1 MITVTVPA
9 TSANVGAGFDSLG
22 LALSM
27 HNVFTF
33 EECDR
38 IRISSV
44 DGTHVPTGANNLV
57 YRSARAVYD
66 QLGIPLR
73 GLRITQRNDIP
84 MARGLGSSSACIVAG
99 ILGANALL
107 GNKLT
112 SRQML
117 TLATA
122 IEGHPDNVAPAMLGG
137 FVTSVYDEGQ
147 VYSVKKNIDEQLAFA
162 AFVPDFRLLTS
173 KARAALPDMVSHK
186 DAVYNLSR
194 AALATAAFC
203 DGDYSLLGVA
213 TKDSLHQKYRLPLI
227 DGGDEMFE
235 LAQDLGALAVYI
247 SGAGPTIMAV
257 VPRDD
262 QEFFARAQEALPQS
276 EKLKHFT
283 VYRLLPDNTG
293 TREEEVFMG
302 LIVQKFG
309 GTSVKDRDRIF
320 NVARIV
326 ANTRNQGNDVVVVVS
341 AQGDTT
347 DDLITKAAE
356 ITSDPSHREMDMLLA
371 TGEQISISLLA
382 MALQEIGVPS
392 VSLTG
397 WQAGFN
403 TDRAYTKAR
412 IKRLNT
418 ERVESELARN
428 RVVVVAG
435 FQGLNRSDDI
445 TTLGRGGSDTSAVAL
460 AAALHADRCQI
471 YTDVEGVYTADPR
484 KIPKATRLKEIT
496 FDEMLE
502 LASLGAQVLNNR
514 SVELAKKY
522 GVELEVLS
530 SINPVPG
537 TVVKEETK
545 VEGMLIKGVAKDED
559 VAVVSIL
566 EVPDVPGMSFKVFS
580 LLAQKN
586 INVDIILQSS
596 GSAGCKDVIFTCSK
610 GEAETARAVLE
621 SNKTRFGT
629 DKITVNN
636 DCAKVS
642 IVGAGM
648 QSHPGTASTM
658 FEALYSQNINIHMI
672 STSEIKI
679 SVIID
684 KADADRAVAAIHDAF
699 IQ

>member
-1 MITVTVPA
+1 
-9 TSANVGAGFDSLG
+9 
-22 LALSM
+22 
-27 HNVFTF
+27 
-33 EECDR
+33 
-38 IRISSV
+38 
-44 DGTHVPTGANNLV
+44 
-57 YRSARAVYD
+57 
-66 QLGIPLR
+66 
-73 GLRITQRNDIP
+73 
-84 MARGLGSSSACIVAG
+84 
-99 ILGANALL
+99 
-107 GNKLT
+107 
-112 SRQML
+112 
-117 TLATA
+117 
-122 IEGHPDNVAPAMLGG
+122 
-137 FVTSVYDEGQ
+137 
-147 VYSVKKNIDEQLAFA
+147 
-162 AFVPDFRLLTS
+162 
-173 KARAALPDMVSHK
+173 
-186 DAVYNLSR
+186 
-194 AALATAAFC
+194 
-203 DGDYSLLGVA
+203 
-213 TKDSLHQKYRLPLI
+213 
-227 DGGDEMFE
+227 
-235 LAQDLGALAVYI
+235 
-247 SGAGPTIMAV
+247 
-257 VPRDD
+257 
-262 QEFFARAQEALPQS
+262 
-276 EKLKHFT
+276 
-283 VYRLLPDNTG
+283 
-293 TREEEVFMG
+293 MG

-445 TTLGRGGSDTSAVAL
+445 TTLGRGGSDTSAVAI

-471 YTDVEGVYTADPR
+471 FTDVEGVYTADPR
-484 KIPKATRLKEIT
+484 KVRNTRKLEEIT

-522 GVELEVLS
+522 NVELEVLS
-530 SINPVPG
+530 SLNPVPG
-537 TVVKEETK
+537 TVVKEVVK
-545 VEGMLIKGVAKDED
+545 DVEGMLIKGVAKDTD
-559 VAVVSIL
+559 VAVITIL
-566 EVPDVPGMSFKVFS
+566 NVPDEPGMSFKIFG

-586 INVDIILQSS
+586 INVDIILQST
-596 GSAGCKDVIFTCSK
+596 GRDGKKDISFTCAE
-610 GEAETARAVLE
+610 GEAELAMRVLKD
-621 SNKTRFGT
+621 SAHFSDVSVDTT
-629 DKITVNN
+629 
-636 DCAKVS
+636 CAKVS

-648 QSHPGTASTM
+648 QSHSGVASKM
-658 FEALYSQNINIHMI
+658 FEALSNNNINIKMI

-679 SVIID
+679 SCIID
-684 KADADRAVAAIHDAF
+684 RADADKAVGAIHDMLF
-699 IQ
+699 D